1 MEASQTQF
9 IREALAATPQTMFT
23 LEEIQTRPLFKAVGC
38 DACDQGYKGR
48 IGIFQVMPI
57 SDALQT
63 LILGNSDGQA
73 LSAQTAREGIRNLRQ
88 AGWLK
93 VLQGL
98 TSAQEVMASTH
109 HG

>member
-1 MEASQTQF
+1 
-9 IREALAATPQTMFT
+9 
-23 LEEIQTRPLFKAVGC
+23 
-38 DACDQGYKGR
+38 
-48 IGIFQVMPI
+48 
-57 SDALQT
+57 